1 MASGDTMHRVRK
13 TLSSTAQ
20 STRVLSLA
28 PLGVIVGMLLA
39 WAANGSAA
47 PEPARVGSPTVPVV
61 FVPGVTGVELR
72 EAGRTRILW
81 GKGHNLMFPRDHGY
95 NIARAIESGPSRSG
109 VEAGEVILRLRLAG
123 VVRKPVYQPLV
134 DLLESNG
141 YRVGDLARP
150 RPEDSLFLF
159 GYDWRQS
166 NVESA
171 HQLLERL
178 ERVRVTRGDGRL
190 AVVLVCQSNGA
201 HLCRYLARY
210 GAATLDQAESGKVD
224 VPATLDIQKIV
235 LMGASNGGSLRILRE
250 LNRGRK
256 YVPWVGRRWA
266 PEAFFGYESLYQDL
280 PAYTD
285 HLFVGR
291 DGQPIS
297 VDLYDVASWKKYQW
311 SVFAPAVGSRLAEN
325 RHPELFGD
333 VASRESFLHRAL
345 RLAQRVQALLRSD
358 SGGTTAG
365 RYYLIRNDFND
376 TIARAL
382 LVEEEGGWRTYFLG
396 DEELDRFPSVLGRLR
411 ASGDGHA
418 TLESQEW
425 LSAPERELLSPEV
438 MNVEGPHFAMIHN
451 EEAQR
456 YLLKILSDQAP

>member
-1 MASGDTMHRVRK
+1 MQRARQA
-13 TLSSTAQ
+13 LSSTAR
-20 STRVLSLA
+20 SMRVLWLA

-39 WAANGSAA
+39 WAASGSAA
-47 PEPARVGSPTVPVV
+47 PKPVGVDSPTVPVV

-72 EAGRTRILW
+72 ETGGTRILW
-81 GKGHNLMFPRDHGY
+81 GKGRNLICPRDHGY
-95 NIARAIESGPSRSG
+95 NIARAIEAGPSRSG
-109 VEAGEVILRLRLAG
+109 VEAGEVILQLRLAG

-159 GYDWRQS
+159 SYDWRQS

-178 ERVRVTRGDGRL
+178 EQVRVTRGEGRL

-210 GAATLDQAESGKVD
+210 GAATLDQAESGQGD

-250 LNRGRK
+250 LDRGRK
-256 YVPWVGRRWA
+256 YVPWIGRRWA

-285 HLFVGR
+285 DLFV
-291 DGQPIS
+291 DQEGQAIS
-297 VDLYDVASWKKYQW
+297 VDLYDVASWMKYQW
-311 SVFAPAVGSRLAEN
+311 SVFAPSVESRLAKN

-333 VASRESFLHRAL
+333 AAARESYLDRTL
-345 RLAQRVQALLRSD
+345 REARRVQALLRSD
-358 SGGTTAG
+358 SGGTAAE

-376 TIARAL
+376 TTARAL

-396 DEELDRFPSVLGRLR
+396 DEALDRFPGILGRLG

-418 TLESQEW
+418 TLHSQLW
-425 LSAPERELLSPEV
+425 LSAPELELLSPEV
-438 MNVEGPHFAMIHN
+438 MNVEGPHFAMIHSR
-451 EEAQR
+451 EAQR
-456 YLLKILSDQAP
+456 YLLEILSGRVP